1 MRLTKTELEAYRNL
15 RRKEGRAEA
24 GEFLLEG
31 WRSVA
36 AATEAKAP
44 IVSVAVLADHFERP
58 ELAPLRKRGVPI
70 ATVGERDLARISATE
85 HSQGIVARAKMAT
98 TKLVELLKPG
108 DRLLMALDGV
118 GDPGNVGTIIRTADW
133 FAAGGLLLGAG
144 CVDPFN
150 EKVVRSTAGSIF
162 HVPLVA
168 DIDLLT
174 ALGEAKSAGFA
185 IATAETDG
193 STPLTDWRPGR
204 RCIIVLGSEAHGV
217 SAAVK
222 ARADV
227 SVTVPRFGRA
237 ESLNVAIAAGILLAR
252 ARSGVK

>member
-1 MRLTKTELEAYRNL
+1 MRLTKADLEAYRAL
-15 RRKEGRAEA
+15 RRKDGRLAA
-24 GEFLLEG
+24 GEFLVEG

-36 AATEAKAP
+36 AAIVAKAP

-70 ATVGERDLARISATE
+70 ATISECDLGRISATE

-98 TKLVELLKPG
+98 TKLAELIKPG
-108 DRLLMALDGV
+108 DRLLVALDGV

-133 FAAGGLLLGAG
+133 FAAGGILLGAG

-162 HVPLVA
+162 HVPLVT
-168 DIDLLT
+168 DIDLPT
-174 ALGEAKSAGFA
+174 ALTEAKAVGFA
-185 IATAETDG
+185 IVTAQMEGT
-193 STPLTDWRPGR
+193 TPLTDWHFAPRS
-204 RCIIVLGSEAHGV
+204 IIVLGSEAHGV

-222 ARADV
+222 ERADV
-227 SVTVPRFGRA
+227 CVAVPRFGRA
-237 ESLNVAIAAGILLAR
+237 ESLNVAIAAGILLAH
-252 ARSGVK
+252 ARKGGK